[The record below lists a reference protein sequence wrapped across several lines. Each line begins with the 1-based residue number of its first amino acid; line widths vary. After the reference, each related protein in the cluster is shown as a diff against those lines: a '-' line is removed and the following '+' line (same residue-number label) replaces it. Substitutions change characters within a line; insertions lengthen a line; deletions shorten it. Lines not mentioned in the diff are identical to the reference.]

1 MSEKK
6 FYSPWGAGGYL
17 WRTALFLGG
26 VVLLVFLFSL
36 IKDSDDNPNNHGNP
50 DNRRSEIDTSKIP
63 DPYRGHRD
71 VNPVE
76 DWRDSIPDVAEL
88 PDPDDNYIPP
98 VDSSRIVPDPHDSLV
113 NIVCDQIIVF
123 FNSQNLKA
131 DIESFAK
138 QFKAAYPDDGYEI
151 KYYNAKA
158 GSMIATVPQ
167 DKMSAVLNEIH
178 TKITGIDFYAAPNEI
193 LGEAVVPSDD
203 GFKDSHNDEYFR
215 LIQAYE
221 AWDITQGSDS
231 VIVAIVDSYF
241 DLTNPEI
248 KDGYIDPINIPSQ
261 TKDVFPPAAAPNK
274 RNIGEYCHGTHV
286 AGCAIGRS
294 DNGKGCSGIA
304 PKCKWIPI
312 SVCDRNSGNAMTTFA
327 CLEGILYAVYRGADV
342 VNCSFGTSFPEGIDQ
357 VPISEQVDYSL
368 NAKKRGEDLWEFI
381 YKTANDHNSV
391 IVKATGNSNVLQGL
405 DAGNR
410 SKNVITVE
418 AVDSKGEKGYGYNQA
433 GLKEYFSN
441 WSKVPEATLEYSS
454 VAAPGV
460 KIWSSTDKRCVP
472 IWQSIGYKASPD
484 GFQEMDGT
492 SMASPIVAGAVALLK
507 SKNKKLT
514 TEQIKKILLMTA
526 KQTDRDPNHR
536 IGPTIQIKDALEA
549 TSTGE
554 TANFDELMRDHN
566 KLIGKWKSTHE
577 ISLYSVDTG
586 DKTDES
592 WIYFIFTST
601 TSGVVEYHTIMSQDV
616 YRANLKVKWSS
627 DKIEIIQ
634 PTDALNSRREN
645 IVKANC
651 SCTPDANR
659 LMNVVAKSARGG
671 GYQCKFE
678 KVN

>member
-1 MSEKK
+1 MSDKS
-6 FYSPWGAGGYL
+6 FYNPWGAGGYF
-17 WRTALFLGG
+17 WRAALFLGG
-26 VVLLVFLFSL
+26 MVLLVFLFSL
-36 IKDSDDNPNNHGNP
+36 IKGGVDKPNNP
-50 DNRRSEIDTSKIP
+50 ENRRSDIDTSTIP

-98 VDSSRIVPDPHDSLV
+98 FDSTRIVPDPEDSLV

-138 QFKAAYPDDGYEI
+138 QFKRAYPADGYGI
-151 KYYNAKA
+151 KYYNVKA
-158 GSMIATVPQ
+158 GSMIAVVPQ
-167 DKMSAVLNEIH
+167 DQMSAVLNEIH
-178 TKITGIDFYAAPNEI
+178 NKITGIDFYAAPNEI
-193 LGEAVVPSDD
+193 LGEAVVPSDN
-203 GFKDSHNDEYFR
+203 GFQDAHNDEYFR

-248 KDGYIDPINIPSQ
+248 KDDYIDPINIPSQ
-261 TKDVFPPAAAPNK
+261 TKDVFPPAAAPNR

-286 AGCAIGRS
+286 AGCAIGRNN
-294 DNGKGCSGIA
+294 NGKGCSGIA

-312 SVCDRNSGNAMTTFA
+312 SVCDRHSGNAMTTFA

-342 VNCSFGTSFPEGIDQ
+342 VNCSFGSSFPEGIDQ
-357 VPISEQVDYSL
+357 VPISEQVDYSM

-381 YKTANDHNSV
+381 YKTANDHKSV
-391 IVKATGNSNVLQGL
+391 IVKATGNDNVLQGL

-441 WSKVPEATLEYSS
+441 WSKVPEATLDYSS

-507 SKNKKLT
+507 SKNKNLT

-554 TANFDELMRDHN
+554 AANFDELMRDHN
-566 KLIGKWKSTHE
+566 LLVGKWKSTHE
-577 ISLYSVDTG
+577 LELADVQTG
-586 DKTDES
+586 EKVDES
-592 WIYFIFTST
+592 WDYFIFTSPT
-601 TSGVVEYHTIMSQDV
+601 EGYLECHTVASKRI
-616 YRANLKVKWSS
+616 YKAKLRVKWGT
-627 DKIEIIQ
+627 DKISITQ
-634 PTDALNSRREN
+634 LSDAVS
-645 IVKANC
+645 ANGHKIYKNDYV
-651 SCTPDANR
+651 CTPDADR
-659 LMNVVAKSARGG
+659 LMDVHATSRAGG